1 MCLVV
6 FSHLDNAPDYL
17 VGCVIQKR
25 FGLSWPKFFEKD
37 LTLKLNSKY
46 YIVANFSRGVLRTFK
61 KEPIFLESLCFPLGQ
76 GPFISNSVFKCYCL
90 IFCVKF
96 SFI

>member
-46 YIVANFSRGVLRTFK
+46 YIVANFSRAYISWL
-61 KEPIFLESLCFPLGQ
+61 PLLPP
-76 GPFISNSVFKCYCL
+76 GPRPLHK
-90 IFCVKF
+90 
-96 SFI
+96 

>member
-61 KEPIFLESLCFPLGQ
+61 KSLYFL
-76 GPFISNSVFKCYCL
+76 GPFASPWAKAPS
-90 IFCVKF
+90 
-96 SFI
+96 